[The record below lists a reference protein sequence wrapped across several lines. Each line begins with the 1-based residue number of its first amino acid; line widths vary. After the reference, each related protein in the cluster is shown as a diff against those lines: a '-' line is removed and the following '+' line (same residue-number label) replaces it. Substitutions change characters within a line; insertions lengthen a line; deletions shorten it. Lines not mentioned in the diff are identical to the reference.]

1 MITLTILV
9 VVGALVLL
17 HRNLESYTQM
27 WKEEFNLESKVTS
40 MCLKLV
46 ISRVLY
52 GWVGQRWCDT
62 CLADQVKEAM
72 NVEMRVQQIAEAA
85 CTLVESNGFRRTLGK
100 CSACKQMKTITGKD
114 DSPQRDKGWS

>member
-1 MITLTILV
+1 MFTLITFTILV
-9 VVGALVLL
+9 VVGTLVLL

-40 MCLKLV
+40 MCLKAV

-62 CLADQVKEAM
+62 CLADQVKALAQGLAG
-72 NVEMRVQQIAEAA
+72 NLRQVARCRSWSAA
-85 CTLVESNGFRRTLGK
+85 
-100 CSACKQMKTITGKD
+100 
-114 DSPQRDKGWS
+114 